1 MLDLTSKALLVASLR
16 NRLFASRDTVD
27 EALNYAV
34 ATIEQ
39 LDNVDRA
46 SMYTTLHIVMNTVAD
61 KIDALPDSSTA
72 VLEPPPAEVRIDH
85 ADLPATGAG
94 SLHDQ
99 IEDIVLAQLSELGK
113 AIDKKIESAI
123 KTQLNAVDYK
133 IRAVDDRL
141 ENWFDNNLDIIDE
154 RITEVVRNISFSIE
168 VD

>member
-1 MLDLTSKALLVASLR
+1 VASIR

-34 ATIEQ
+34 ETIER
-39 LDNVDRA
+39 LYNDDKA
-46 SMYTTLHIVMNTVAD
+46 ALYTALHVVMNTVAD
-61 KIDALPDSSTA
+61 KIDALPDSSA
-72 VLEPPPAEVRIDH
+72 EALEPPPAARIDQ

-94 SLHDQ
+94 SLPDQ

-141 ENWFDNNLDIIDE
+141 GNWFDNNLDIIDE
-154 RITEVVRNISFSIE
+154 RITEVVRNMSFTVE

>member
-1 MLDLTSKALLVASLR
+1 MLDLTSKAMLVASIR

-34 ATIEQ
+34 VSIEL
-39 LDNVDRA
+39 LDNADRA
-46 SMYTTLHIVMNTVAD
+46 AIYTALHVVMNTIAD

-72 VLEPPPAEVRIDH
+72 VLEPPPEIRIAH

-94 SLHDQ
+94 SLPDQ
-99 IEDIVLAQLSELGK
+99 IEDIVLAQISELGK

-141 ENWFDNNLDIIDE
+141 GNWFDNNLDIIDE
-154 RITEVVRNISFSIE
+154 RITEVVRNMSFSIE
-168 VD
+168 VE